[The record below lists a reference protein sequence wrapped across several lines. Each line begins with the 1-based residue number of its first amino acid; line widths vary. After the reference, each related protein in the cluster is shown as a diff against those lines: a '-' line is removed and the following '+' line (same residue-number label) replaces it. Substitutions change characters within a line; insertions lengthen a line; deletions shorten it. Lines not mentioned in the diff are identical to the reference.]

1 MVVCDECNLTRSTSV
16 LSFSLEFLVAE
27 RSAKGWTIVD
37 VDSEKRELL
46 SGLVQYMDNFE
57 AGVKK
62 TVVLFQGG
70 EIEQAKK
77 NTIEIIDGLGWIMEG
92 IDVLRGLLNIDVSKL
107 VGPLE
112 QLQVSLENE
121 DDVLTS
127 DLFENE
133 LLPSIVAWKQRM
145 VDIDTGSVASN

>member
-1 MVVCDECNLTRSTSV
+1 M
-16 LSFSLEFLVAE
+16 
-27 RSAKGWTIVD
+27 D

-46 SGLVQYMDNFE
+46 SGLVQYMSNFE
-57 AGVKK
+57 AGVKR

-77 NTIEIIDGLGWIMEG
+77 NIIEIIDGLGWIMEG
-92 IDVLRGLLNIDVSKL
+92 IDVLRGLLDIDVTQL
-107 VGPLE
+107 GGTLE
-112 QLQVSLENE
+112 QLQNSLEND
-121 DDVLTS
+121 DDVFTS

-145 VDIDTGSVASN
+145 IDVDTGIVASK